1 MKISLNW
8 LKKYVNIPET
18 VSDEELIRLIGARL
32 VEVEGVVDE
41 THKYDKIV
49 VVKVESCE
57 KIPETHLSLCQINNG
72 GEELVQV
79 ACGAPNVYA
88 GMLAAWIAPGAVVPA
103 SVHEDAPFVI
113 GKRKLRGYESSG
125 MLAGADELDFG
136 DDHSGIVEIDPAMAK
151 PGDLLADVFDLNDL
165 ILEIENKS
173 LTHRPDTFGIIG
185 FAREVAGIL
194 GLEFDYKALENSQ
207 AILLGS
213 RPVSPSPWV
222 TGANP
227 RAAALRNPLEEQLAS
242 FSDRELKTSFS
253 DQGLKNSLSRG
264 GFLAPVFTGLGPS
277 SSAAASGSP
286 RKTILEPLD
295 ILNIFKVSVDEKV
308 CPRYTAVVL
317 EKHGEIEKKYLT
329 WVDTMLCKAGMRPV
343 DPIVD
348 ATNFVMLL
356 TGQPLHAFDYDKFA
370 QVCGGEP
377 EIVVRRARVG
387 EKIVLLDEKEVE
399 LNEND
404 IVICA
409 GEKPVVLAGAMGGK
423 ATAIDENTRK
433 IILES
438 ATFSLYNL
446 RKTQMAH
453 GIFSEAITRF
463 TKGQPAA
470 GTLVVAEACAEMLS
484 RGFKV
489 VGVTDTYP
497 QPQEPIVV
505 KITTDEI
512 NGLLGTEYTP
522 ELIVKTLA
530 NVGFEIETE
539 NGAEDEAKSGA
550 KTGGVAKIEAKAGS
564 AAKIEAETSKKA
576 ANKNLTIKSP
586 DWRTDIHIKED
597 IIEEVGR
604 LLGYDNIEPTLPKH
618 RTAEKNELF
627 GLKKQIR
634 ESLARFG
641 ANEVLTYSFVSGKL
655 LEKVGQDAGQSY
667 KIVNSISPELQ
678 YVRQSMVPSLL
689 EKTYLNEKLPVEKFA
704 IFEMNQVFSKRWG
717 MNDEGVPA
725 GRNKLGFVIA
735 ERKNAGTAYY
745 AAKKYVAELLKEFNV
760 EPEFAPLEK
769 AKKAEKLAESA
780 PFEPKR
786 SAEILVDGEY
796 LGVVGEFKN
805 SVRHEFKLT
814 PYLAGFEI
822 DLDML
827 MAKKSHEKKLDFRK
841 LKHEDVTIETDKI
854 YAEVLAELKVKYPEA
869 KITPGVIYQAEGQT
883 TKKMTFHLVY

>member
-18 VSDEELIRLIGARL
+18 VSDAELIRLIGARL
-32 VEVEGVVDE
+32 VEVEGVIDE
-41 THKYDKIV
+41 THKYDNIF

-72 GEELVQV
+72 GGEPVQV
-79 ACGAPNVYA
+79 VCGAPNVRA

-136 DDHSGIVEIDPAMAK
+136 DDHSGIVEIDPKMAK
-151 PGDLLADVFDLNDL
+151 PGDTLAEVLDLNDL

-194 GLEFDYKALENSQ
+194 GLKFDYELSESVQ
-207 AILLGS
+207 DIFLGLWRS
-213 RPVSPSPWV
+213 SSLCLAPD
-222 TGANP
+222 
-227 RAAALRNPLEEQLAS
+227 LLEEQFAS
-242 FSDRELKTSFS
+242 FS
-253 DQGLKNSLSRG
+253 N
-264 GFLAPVFTGLGPS
+264 
-277 SSAAASGSP
+277 AS
-286 RKTILEPLD
+286 
-295 ILNIFKVSVDEKV
+295 NIIKISVDEKV

-317 EKHGEIEKKYLT
+317 EKHGEMDKKYLT
-329 WVDTMLCKAGMRPV
+329 WVDTMLAKAGMRPV

-356 TGQPLHAFDYDKFA
+356 TGQPLHAFDYDKF
-370 QVCGGEP
+370 VKTCGKNEP
-377 EIVVRRARVG
+377 EIVVRLAKND
-387 EKIVLLDEKEVE
+387 EKIVLLDDKEVE

-409 GEKPVVLAGAMGGK
+409 GDQPVALAGAMGGK
-423 ATAIDENTRK
+423 ATAIDESTRK

-453 GIFSEAITRF
+453 GVFSEAITRF

-470 GTLVVAEACAEMLS
+470 QTLAVAEACVGMLAG
-484 RGFKV
+484 GFKV
-489 VGVTDTYP
+489 VGMTDTYP
-497 QPQEPIVV
+497 QPQKPTVV

-512 NGLLGTEYTP
+512 NGLLGTEYAP
-522 ELIVKTLA
+522 ELIVRTLE
-530 NVGFEIETE
+530 NVGFKIETK
-539 NGAEDEAKSGA
+539 NVIEDEV
-550 KTGGVAKIEAKAGS
+550 KTEAKMGGATKG
-564 AAKIEAETSKKA
+564 ETETSEKIA
-576 ANKNLTIKSP
+576 TKNLIITSP
-586 DWRTDIHIKED
+586 NWRTDIHIKED

-604 LLGYDNIEPTLPKH
+604 LLGYDNIKPTLPKH
-618 RTAEKNELF
+618 QTAGKNDLF
-627 GLKKQIR
+627 ALKKQIR
-634 ESLARFG
+634 EILARFG

-655 LEKVGQDAGQSY
+655 LEKAGQDASQSY

-678 YVRQSMVPSLL
+678 YIRQAIVPSLL
-689 EKTYLNEKLPVEKFA
+689 EKTYLNEKLPVERFA
-704 IFEMNQVFSKRWG
+704 IFEMNQVFNKKWG
-717 MNDEGVPA
+717 LNDENVPA

-745 AAKKYVAELLKEFNV
+745 VAKKYVAELAREFNLEIEFVPMARKATNV
-760 EPEFAPLEK
+760 ENAGTTEN
-769 AKKAEKLAESA
+769 AENA

-786 SAEILVDGEY
+786 SAEMLVNGEHF
-796 LGVVGEFKN
+796 GVVGEFRN
-805 SVRHEFKLT
+805 SVRHEFKLA

-822 DLDML
+822 DLGILLKNKTHDR
-827 MAKKSHEKKLDFRK
+827 KLDFRT
-841 LKHEDVTIETDKI
+841 LKHEDITVETKKT
-854 YAEVLAELKVKYPEA
+854 YAEVLQELKAKYPEA
-869 KITPGVIYQAEGQT
+869 KITPRTIYQADGQT
-883 TKKMTFHLVY
+883 TKNMTFHLAY